1 MYPILRNVLN
11 YWGWADY
18 TPTIP
23 KLYWDVESQ
32 EERIK
37 KICKELHKL
46 CEYANYLG
54 ENINLDHETIEKIY
68 EEFEK
73 YIESGFTDYYID
85 VLNKYIEEHFAEI
98 MRKHMG
104 IIWPAIDDTGHF
116 VLYSATIMD
125 LSFDVMQSKDENFG
139 RIVIKY

>member
-1 MYPILRNVLN
+1 MYPILRSVLN

-68 EEFEK
+68 AEFEK

-98 MRKHMG
+98 IRKHMG
-104 IIWPAIDDTGHF
+104 IIWPAIDDSGHF
-116 VLYSATIMD
+116 VLYSASVMD

>member
-68 EEFEK
+68 AEFEK

-116 VLYSATIMD
+116 VLYSVSIMD

>member
-1 MYPILRNVLN
+1 MYPILRSVLN

-68 EEFEK
+68 AEFEK

-104 IIWPAIDDTGHF
+104 IIWPAIDDSGHF
-116 VLYSATIMD
+116 VLYSASIMD